1 MYISLLDN
9 WLDLLLIVCV
19 AISAALL
26 ISKGMKSKTYFTA
39 FSVTL
44 ISYLIVF
51 CFSNTISSSGK
62 EFAVYLSDEH
72 LDEVVL
78 QEKPGRYWGLYNAA
92 YFSKEEFK
100 FCKKSL
106 KYPDLKYQKDTFE
119 PYKLKVC
126 DVYYFDTKFI
136 DSRDT
141 LDSMRVVGNLYF
153 SREPLVFLNLFAY
166 KNSKEVLSGFY
177 GNVSYWRPYVKFKEV
192 ERVKELIE
200 KP

>member
-26 ISKGMKSKTYFTA
+26 ISKGMKSKTYFTV

-78 QEKPGRYWGLYNAA
+78 QEKPGRYWGLYNAT

-100 FCKKSL
+100 FCKKSTR
-106 KYPDLKYQKDTFE
+106 YPDPRRAEETFK
-119 PYKLKVC
+119 PYKLKSC
-126 DVYYFDTKFI
+126 HSFYFDTKFI
-136 DSRDT
+136 DSKNI
-141 LDSMRVVGNLYF
+141 LGSLGVLKSGYF
-153 SREPLVFLNLFAY
+153 SPEPLTSSNLFAY
-166 KNSKEVLSGFY
+166 ENSKEKLYSNYHHNGY
-177 GNVSYWRPYVKFKEV
+177 GSTYIKFKET
-192 ERVKELIE
+192 EYVKELIE